1 MTHNPEFQ
9 RQLWLN
15 WRPAQLGW
23 SLLLTALLLAT
34 PMVLV
39 QPNDRLHALLVA
51 ALIGMWIAAAGL
63 GSVLAGR
70 GLNEEA
76 HQHTW
81 DWQRLSALTPWQMAW
96 GKLLG
101 APLAAW
107 LYMLWCALAVLA
119 TSAGQPGGLAWGVHA
134 VLQAVLWGLALQA
147 WSMHSVLMGWG
158 PKEQPARRI
167 RFVLVPLLFVMVL
180 PGPILGRL
188 TEQLGREEG
197 RPVLWWSVPLHGRG
211 AIYLFG
217 AIALG
222 LGLLALWRLLCTRL
236 DVRTL
241 PWAWPLGLCVAGL
254 AFGGM
259 HLDAMQLQGPGP
271 ASFFAWTTG
280 LALAGT
286 AYVCLHGMDE
296 GLRSWRQVQWCV
308 LQGRWRGALEA
319 LPLWPVSWLLA
330 VLACAL
336 WLLWPAGGQPMV
348 PGAAQL
354 AALATAQL
362 LRDAALA
369 TGFSLLAG
377 RIKSPLAAFA
387 VTWLLVN
394 IVLPLLAFGQAGADA
409 AVLAQPLA
417 AGLTKPVTSGMWLSL
432 AVQVG
437 LALAWL
443 AHVFR
448 QRVLGFAREQH
459 TAVR

>member
-39 QPNDRLHALLVA
+39 QPEDRLHALLVA

-101 APLAAW
+101 APLPAW

-119 TSAGQPGGLAWGVHA
+119 TSTGQPGGLAWGVHA

-271 ASFFAWTTG
+271 ASFFAWTR
-280 LALAGT
+280 ACAAG
-286 AYVCLHGMDE
+286 ARCSGA
-296 GLRSWRQVQWCV
+296 CC
-308 LQGRWRGALEA
+308 RGAG
-319 LPLWPVSWLLA
+319 V
-330 VLACAL
+330 
-336 WLLWPAGGQPMV
+336 
-348 PGAAQL
+348 
-354 AALATAQL
+354 
-362 LRDAALA
+362 
-369 TGFSLLAG
+369 
-377 RIKSPLAAFA
+377 
-387 VTWLLVN
+387 
-394 IVLPLLAFGQAGADA
+394 
-409 AVLAQPLA
+409 
-417 AGLTKPVTSGMWLSL
+417 
-432 AVQVG
+432 
-437 LALAWL
+437 
-443 AHVFR
+443 
-448 QRVLGFAREQH
+448 ARSK
-459 TAVR
+459 RCRCGP

>member
-1 MTHNPEFQ
+1 M
-9 RQLWLN
+9 
-15 WRPAQLGW
+15 
-23 SLLLTALLLAT
+23 
-34 PMVLV
+34 
-39 QPNDRLHALLVA
+39 
-51 ALIGMWIAAAGL
+51 
-63 GSVLAGR
+63 
-70 GLNEEA
+70 
-76 HQHTW
+76 
-81 DWQRLSALTPWQMAW
+81 
-96 GKLLG
+96 
-101 APLAAW
+101 
-107 LYMLWCALAVLA
+107 
-119 TSAGQPGGLAWGVHA
+119 
-134 VLQAVLWGLALQA
+134 
-147 WSMHSVLMGWG
+147 
-158 PKEQPARRI
+158 
-167 RFVLVPLLFVMVL
+167 
-180 PGPILGRL
+180 

-259 HLDAMQLQGPGP
+259 HLDAMQLQGPGL

-348 PGAAQL
+348 PGAAQM

-394 IVLPLLAFGQAGADA
+394 IVLPLLAFGLAVADA